1 MKDFDLMT
9 QPATIDVTGIGNA
22 IVDIMAEVDDAFL
35 VDNNIQKGGMTLI
48 DGARSAEIYAKMPP
62 AIEASGGSVANSIA
76 GLAALGAKG
85 AYIGRVKNDQLGGVF
100 SHDIRA
106 QGVVFHT
113 AQPEHGPSTATSMIL
128 VTPDAQRSMNTF
140 LGACVELGPEDVD
153 PKLIEGAKVTYMEG
167 YLWDPPRA
175 KDAFRLAIRLGHQAG
190 RKIAISLSDAF
201 CVDRYRAEFL
211 DLLNGQVDIVFA
223 NEAEVTSLFETDDF
237 ELAAARMAESGVL
250 SVLTRSERG
259 SVVIQGSDRVSVPAH
274 PVRALVDSTGAGDQ
288 YAAGFLYGYTSGRD
302 LETCARMG
310 SIAAA
315 EVLDH
320 IGPRPKRKVL
330 ELFKQAGLV

>member
-1 MKDFDLMT
+1 L
-9 QPATIDVTGIGNA
+9 
-22 IVDIMAEVDDAFL
+22 
-35 VDNNIQKGGMTLI
+35 
-48 DGARSAEIYAKMPP
+48 
-62 AIEASGGSVANSIA
+62 GS
-76 GLAALGAKG
+76 
-85 AYIGRVKNDQLGGVF
+85 VF

-113 AQPEHGPSTATSMIL
+113 TQPEHGPSTATSMIL

-175 KDAFRLAIRLGHQAG
+175 KDAFRLAIRLSHEAG
-190 RKIAISLSDAF
+190 RKIAISRS
-201 CVDRYRAEFL
+201 EFL
-211 DLLNGQVDIVFA
+211 DLLNGHVDIVFA

-259 SVVIQGSDRVSVPAH
+259 SVVIQGKDRVSVPAH